1 MQEVTGGKLRLRRNR
16 YNHFALV
23 YINVVEERSAVY
35 TLGLQEEW
43 RTKQG
48 YTTRPYYT
56 QATIFD
62 L

>member
-1 MQEVTGGKLRLRRNR
+1 MMQEVTGRKLRLRRK
-16 YNHFALV
+16 
-23 YINVVEERSAVY
+23 ERSPVY

-56 QATIFD
+56 QATVFD